1 MDGGGTVISY
11 VPGLEGPAGLPLIT
25 DELLRRGWPDDDI
38 RQVLGGAFHGLF
50 TRELG
55 VPSPQA

>member
-1 MDGGGTVISY
+1 MDGGGTVITY

-25 DELLRRGWPDDDI
+25 EELLRRGWTDDRV
-38 RQVLGGAFHGLF
+38 RQALGGSFRTLF

-55 VPSPQA
+55 LPAGYR